1 MLAVLVPAVWPPEGA
16 EPPRQ
21 RLSVDDVEGGGV
33 VEEGE
38 GVDGGVGRRQVR
50 QLTGTAAETAV
61 RVLAP
66 SR

>member
-1 MLAVLVPAVWPPEGA
+1 MLVLVVPAVWPPEGA

-38 GVDGGVGRRQVR
+38 GVDGGVGRRQVG
-50 QLTGTAAETAV
+50 QLTGTAAEAAV

-66 SR
+66 SK